1 MINFI
6 NRALIAALTLSLSAL
21 GASIVWL
28 YLSLI
33 LA

>member
-6 NRALIAALTLSLSAL
+6 NRALIAALALSLAAL
-21 GASIVWL
+21 FACIVWL